1 MNDLENISY
10 KINEF
15 SSLLEMQKSELKN
28 LENNFLL
35 IQNRFNELK
44 SDLNNNN
51 DEQTKQYM
59 FVINSNS
66 IKEQMK
72 EIEEIEKKLINNKK
86 LYDENKKEIQTKK
99 K

>member
-1 MNDLENISY
+1 
-10 KINEF
+10 
-15 SSLLEMQKSELKN
+15 MQKSELKN

-35 IQNRFNELK
+35 IQKRFNELK

-72 EIEEIEKKLINNKK
+72 EIEEIENKLINNKK
-86 LYDENKKEIQTKK
+86 LYDEMKN
-99 K
+99 